1 MAKVLGLPKLS
12 PTMEEGVLVRWIKQE
27 GERVEIDDV
36 IAEIETDKA
45 MMEFRAFDAGVLL
58 KHLVPEGASL
68 KPDEPMAVLGAK
80 GESMEVALSSV
91 TRVTQ
96 VAEPSREARVVP
108 MSRTAE
114 PVTTSDARERVPASP
129 HVRRVARERGI
140 DLRTLVGS
148 GPHGR
153 VVMRDMAHEPAFAL
167 RAGAPDSVTRE
178 PGAEVRPEP
187 SLLALAAAPV
197 QEGTL
202 LPLTSMRKTIAQR
215 LSASKR
221 EIPHFY
227 LTVEVDAEPVERLR
241 QQVNSALL
249 ADEKTSLND
258 FVLKA
263 CAVALR
269 RVPACNASFEGD
281 GIRTF
286 SRVHLSVAM
295 SVPDGLVTPV
305 VRDADRR
312 SLGDIAREVKSL
324 AARARDKK
332 LRPEDMAGGTFSVS
346 NLGMFGVREFA
357 AVIRPPEAAILA
369 VGAVQDVPVV
379 REGRVV
385 AGRSMS
391 LTLSCDHRV
400 IDGVLGALLLKQIRT
415 LVEQPLALLAL

>member
-27 GERVEIDDV
+27 GERVEIDDI

-80 GESMEVALSSV
+80 GESAEVALASV

-96 VAEPSREARVVP
+96 VAELSQEARVVP
-108 MSRTAE
+108 LSRTAE
-114 PVTTSDARERVPASP
+114 QPTGLDARVRVPASP

-153 VVMRDMAHEPAFAL
+153 IVMRDMHEPTLAL
-167 RAGAPDSVTRE
+167 RSVATESVTRE
-178 PGAEVRPEP
+178 LGAEARAERPV
-187 SLLALAAAPV
+187 LALAAAPP

-202 LPLTSMRKTIAQR
+202 LPLTAMRKTIAQR

-227 LTVEVDAEPVERLR
+227 LTVEADAEPVERLR
-241 QQVNSALL
+241 KQVNSALL
-249 ADEKTSLND
+249 ADEKVSLND
-258 FVLKA
+258 FLLKA
-263 CAVALR
+263 SAVALR
-269 RVPACNASFEGD
+269 RVPGCNASFEVD

-286 SRVHLSVAM
+286 SSVHLSVAM

-332 LRPEDMAGGTFSVS
+332 LRSEDMAGGTFSVS
-346 NLGMFGVREFA
+346 NLGMFGVHEFA

-369 VGAVQDVPVV
+369 VGAVRDVPVV
-379 REGRVV
+379 REGHVV
-385 AGRSMS
+385 AGRSMN

-400 IDGVLGALLLKQIRT
+400 IDGALGALLLKQIRT
-415 LVEQPLALLAL
+415 LVEEPLALLAL